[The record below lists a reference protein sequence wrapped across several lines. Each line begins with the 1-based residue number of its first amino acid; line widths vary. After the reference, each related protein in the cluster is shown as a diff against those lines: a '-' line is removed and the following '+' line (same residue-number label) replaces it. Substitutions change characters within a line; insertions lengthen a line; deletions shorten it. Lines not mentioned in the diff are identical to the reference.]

1 MTTLRLLGLVCLA
14 LALTSCSAYY
24 IDETAP
30 SLSAPMVEGRWIHE
44 GPDGLVASITLNT
57 DGTFSATDI
66 PTLSQPEIADIQS
79 GAVED
84 DTQVDWAALLYGHG
98 IWSIKA
104 DHGGS
109 APGVDLHFEAD
120 VDSPL
125 PQLTA
130 GSRSGDY
137 ARLLSLGT
145 ADSFQLFMT
154 VGDADAKYRFTFTRA
169 E

>member
-1 MTTLRLLGLVCLA
+1 
-14 LALTSCSAYY
+14 
-24 IDETAP
+24 
-30 SLSAPMVEGRWIHE
+30 MVEGRWIHE
-44 GPDGLVASITLNT
+44 GPDGLVASITLTT

-84 DTQVDWAALLYGHG
+84 DTQVDWSVLFYGQG
-98 IWSIKA
+98 RWSIH
-104 DHGGS
+104 DGHDGS
-109 APGVDLHFEAD
+109 APAVDLSFEPDAD
-120 VDSPL
+120 SQL

-130 GSRSGDY
+130 SSGSGDY
-137 ARLLSLGT
+137 AHLLSLGT
-145 ADSFQLFMT
+145 AESFQLFMT